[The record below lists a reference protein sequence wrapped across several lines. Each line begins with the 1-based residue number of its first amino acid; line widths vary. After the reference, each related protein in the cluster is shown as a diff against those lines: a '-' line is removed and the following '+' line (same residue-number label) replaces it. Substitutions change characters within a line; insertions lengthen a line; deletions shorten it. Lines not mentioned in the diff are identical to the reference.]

1 MHNNVLTIKP
11 TNIDS
16 STIFLSGWK
25 NPEHD
30 FIWTLGPV
38 SIINIPLGMASE
50 FRGKNLRFTIDL
62 NVPITTSNPEGSRLT
77 FMLGSTVLH
86 DQTVIEKNRIIFYAP
101 APSTAPR
108 LNILHITNHSPAS
121 IDGLDLGFQLYA
133 IEIEELPLLRMGEVI
148 TFGQGSPH
156 TGILGSGWKDP
167 EAGFCWSSGTE
178 SILKLFFETEAWR
191 QEEWDNVQVAEI
203 VLSVSFHGR
212 DDPDPHHWH
221 ILDVMSNQLLLHRH
235 IHPGLSGIMA
245 IHVYVPIGPEASGE
259 LRLIDHCATSPA
271 WLGNDPND
279 YTVLGFQLVSLKLLQ
294 VLTLPCMGMPAL
306 ASLFEAGS
314 RMAMKAKVEGSD
326 G

>member
-11 TNIDS
+11 TIIDS
-16 STIFLSGWK
+16 STIFVSGWK

-30 FIWTLGPV
+30 FIWALGPV
-38 SIINIPLGMASE
+38 SIIDIPLGMASE
-50 FRGKNLRFTIDL
+50 FRGKNLRFSIDL
-62 NVPITTSNPEGSRLT
+62 NVPITTSNPGGSRLT
-77 FMLGSTVLH
+77 FMLGSTVLC
-86 DQTVIEKNRIIFYAP
+86 DQTVKERTRIIFYAP

-133 IEIEELPLLRMGEVI
+133 IEIEELPILRMGEVM

-156 TGILGSGWKDP
+156 TGTLGSGWKDP
-167 EAGFCWSSGTE
+167 EAGFCWSFGTE
-178 SILKLFFETEAWR
+178 SILNLFFETEAWR

-203 VLSVSFHGR
+203 VLSVSFHDR
-212 DDPDPHHWH
+212 VDPEPHHWH

-245 IHVYVPIGPEASGE
+245 IHVYVPIGPEASVE
-259 LRLIDHCATSPA
+259 LILIDHCATSPA
-271 WLGNDPND
+271 LLGNDPD
-279 YTVLGFQLVSLKLLQ
+279 DHTVLGFQLVSLELLQ
-294 VLTLPCMGMPAL
+294 ILTLHSAGMPAL
-306 ASLFEAGS
+306 ASLFESGS
-314 RMAMKAKVEGSD
+314 RLAMPAWAEGNN

>member
-1 MHNNVLTIKP
+1 MHNNLHTIKP
-11 TNIDS
+11 TSIDS
-16 STIFLSGWK
+16 STIFVSGWK

-30 FIWTLGPV
+30 FIWALGPV
-38 SIINIPLGMASE
+38 SIIDLPLGIASE
-50 FRGKNLRFTIDL
+50 FRGKNVRFSIDL

-77 FMLGSTVLH
+77 FMLGSIVLC
-86 DQTVIEKNRIIFYAP
+86 DQTVKERTRIIFCAP

-133 IEIEELPLLRMGEVI
+133 IEIEELPILRRGEVL
-148 TFGQGSPH
+148 TFGKGSPH
-156 TGILGSGWKDP
+156 TGTLGSGWKDP
-167 EAGFCWSSGTE
+167 EDGYCWSFGTE
-178 SILKLFFETEAWR
+178 SILNLFFETEVWR

-203 VLSVSFHGR
+203 VLSVNFHDR
-212 DDPDPHHWH
+212 VEQEPHHWH
-221 ILDVMSNQLLLHRH
+221 ILDVMSNQMLLHRH

-245 IHVYVPIGPEASGE
+245 IHVFVPIGPEGSGE
-259 LRLIDHCATSPA
+259 LRLIDNCATSPA

-279 YTVLGFQLVSLKLLQ
+279 HTVLGFQLVSLKLLQ
-294 VLTLPCMGMPAL
+294 VLTVPCMGMPAL

-314 RMAMKAKVEGSD
+314 RLAMKAKVEGND